1 MKSAE
6 NYTHTHT
13 HTHTQ
18 IVLVGLICSIFNFG
32 AYADTIP
39 NLTIAIQ
46 NARNACSGISD
57 SMSNLKKM
65 AGINTALTGV
75 GTATG
80 AVALGAGVLKKME
93 DKAIENW
100 ERQLEKIIED
110 QKNTGVVYRRIT
122 PDDEKKLFE
131 EYERSDVSLENNI
144 AKGTQ
149 ISKTLGNI
157 RTGTLAG
164 TAITDTAGA
173 IIAAKNRVGD
183 ELTSRID
190 ACIGAIDALQQERL
204 RARAESTATET
215 ELAAADKVIN
225 GCDEWKNVDLSKI
238 DKRATGAAISSGTGA
253 ALAVVGTATSAAAN
267 SDSVRDD
274 SNENKEKSLNTASN
288 VLAGGAS
295 AASLVATVFNATQI
309 KAIKKAAAAA
319 DKCEEALK

>member
-1 MKSAE
+1 
-6 NYTHTHT
+6 
-13 HTHTQ
+13 
-18 IVLVGLICSIFNFG
+18 
-32 AYADTIP
+32 
-39 NLTIAIQ
+39 
-46 NARNACSGISD
+46 
-57 SMSNLKKM
+57 M

-110 QKNTGVVYRRIT
+110 QKNTGVVYRTIT

-131 EYERSDVSLENNI
+131 EYARSDVSLENRI
-144 AKGTQ
+144 AQGTQ

-173 IIAAKNRVGD
+173 IVAAKNRVGD